1 MKTVFLVCSLF
12 VYYCHAYYLTQIQK
26 DQIRRILPDP
36 TIDDSKKEQLKK
48 IIVSK
53 YTWWAIG
60 ESKRFQKQYN
70 INPNYVRCSEMN
82 QAAIYGLIRSM
93 KNYDGRVSVPFY
105 SRFYVRDDL
114 YRCFT
119 ERHGFGRYKHY
130 DLMIKKH
137 KPVKEERVEPY
148 GYNHLYI
155 EKTKFGYYENDDRR
169 IKEEIVIELLN
180 QISSFDK
187 RVFLL
192 RYDIYSMKK
201 IRVVQDIAKLMCCS
215 KETIRQSLSRT
226 IKYIGSNSI
235 INETSKAYL

>member
-1 MKTVFLVCSLF
+1 MNYFIIFFSMLF
-12 VYYCHAYYLTQIQK
+12 YYSHAYYLTQIQK
-26 DQIRRILPDP
+26 DQIRKILPDP
-36 TIDDSKKEQLKK
+36 TISEYKKNKLKR

-82 QAAIYGLIRSM
+82 QAAIYGLVRSM
-93 KNYDGRVSVPFY
+93 KNYDGRVSVPCY
-105 SRFYVRDDL
+105 SRFHVRDDL

-130 DLMIKKH
+130 ELMIKKH

-148 GYNHLYI
+148 SYNHLYI

-169 IKEEIVIELLN
+169 MKEEKLVELLN
-180 QISSFDK
+180 DINPFDK

-192 RYDIYSMKK
+192 RYDLYSIRKK
-201 IRVVQDIAKLMCCS
+201 HSTKYIAKLMCCS
-215 KETIRQSLSRT
+215 QETVRQSLLKT
-226 IKYIGSNSI
+226 IKYIKSN
-235 INETSKAYL
+235 NNR